1 MLSIGDFAQLGQ
13 VSARMLRHYDDLG
26 LLRPARVDA
35 VTGYRSYGTAQL
47 SRLHKLLA
55 LRDRGFTLE
64 QIGALLH
71 DEPPVE
77 ELRGMLKLRHA
88 EIEQRLNEETAR
100 LGRVEAHLRALE
112 EPEIQVGRRVVVKT
126 SEPLRVAEA
135 VGTAPDLGPS
145 NITPV
150 MLRLIPQVLDRL
162 AEVNVTAGMLVVHVA
177 RRADEAD
184 DVEVHG
190 GFDIGTQHA
199 VDTGTVRI
207 VDMSRSR
214 SPPWFTKV
222 RSRTYSRCTRRS
234 CAGSKRPAIGSAPVV
249 GSSTT
254 TTTLLIL
261 LPASPNCRSL
271 SPAYRNEKGTHMQM
285 TEPTIEA
292 RPERPYVAITRRV
305 GMGQLGSVIPPLLS
319 QVFAWLD

>member
-1 MLSIGDFAQLGQ
+1 
-13 VSARMLRHYDDLG
+13 
-26 LLRPARVDA
+26 
-35 VTGYRSYGTAQL
+35 
-47 SRLHKLLA
+47 
-55 LRDRGFTLE
+55 
-64 QIGALLH
+64 
-71 DEPPVE
+71 
-77 ELRGMLKLRHA
+77 
-88 EIEQRLNEETAR
+88 
-100 LGRVEAHLRALE
+100 
-112 EPEIQVGRRVVVKT
+112 
-126 SEPLRVAEA
+126 
-135 VGTAPDLGPS
+135 
-145 NITPV
+145 
-150 MLRLIPQVLDRL
+150 
-162 AEVNVTAGMLVVHVA
+162 MLVVHVA

-207 VDMSRSR
+207 VDMPRSR

-261 LPASPNCRSL
+261 LPALPNCRSP
-271 SPAYRNEKGTHMQM
+271 SPADRNEKGTHMQM